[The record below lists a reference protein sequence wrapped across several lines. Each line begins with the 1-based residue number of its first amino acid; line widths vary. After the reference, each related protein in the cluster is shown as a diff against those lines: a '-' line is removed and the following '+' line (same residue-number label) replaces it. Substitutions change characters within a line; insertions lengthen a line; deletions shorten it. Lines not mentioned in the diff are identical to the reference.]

1 MKGRDAMSFIDIP
14 TLGGGHVHAAVDSV
28 YRITRSLQGD
38 GSALTR
44 VEFAGEIQ
52 LSQMPVANVA
62 QLLVNAGAKLVDL
75 TAPDGSEIFLAA
87 GAITAVR
94 AADPHIDPP
103 GANAVVTVSG
113 QRQAVRQT
121 QQQVEQALSG

>member
-1 MKGRDAMSFIDIP
+1 MTFIDIP
-14 TLGGGHVHAAVDSV
+14 TLGGGHVHVAVDSV

-38 GSALTR
+38 GGSALSR
-44 VEFAGEIQ
+44 VEFAGEFQ
-52 LSQMPVANVA
+52 LSQTPVATVA
-62 QLLVNAGAKLVDL
+62 QLLINAGAKLVEL
-75 TAPDGSEIFLAA
+75 TAPDGSEVFLAA

-94 AADPHIDPP
+94 ASDPHIDPP

-121 QQQVEQALSG
+121 QQQVEQALSGVG